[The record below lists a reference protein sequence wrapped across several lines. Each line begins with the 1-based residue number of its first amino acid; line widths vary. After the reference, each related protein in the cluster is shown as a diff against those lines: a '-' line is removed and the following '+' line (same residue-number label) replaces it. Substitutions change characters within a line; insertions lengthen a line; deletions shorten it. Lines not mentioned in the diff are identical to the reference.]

1 EAPSLAAEAKP
12 PATATPAAS
21 GAESE
26 GSSKDDLRRTRS
38 SPLVRKIAEEHGIDI
53 SQIEGT
59 GISGR
64 VTKQDILSFIENR
77 GAAANPHPAAPAP
90 SAQAPAPAQAA
101 AAPAA
106 PARATHAAR
115 AAGGARA

>member
-1 EAPSLAAEAKP
+1 MAAAATP
-12 PATATPAAS
+12 PATSAAS
-21 GAESE
+21 GADSE
-26 GSSKDDLRRTRS
+26 AASKDELRRTRS

-77 GAAANPHPAAPAP
+77 EAGAKTEPAAATAAAPAP
-90 SAQAPAPAQAA
+90 TTTP

-106 PARATHAAR
+106 PVPAPAAATR
-115 AAGGARA
+115 